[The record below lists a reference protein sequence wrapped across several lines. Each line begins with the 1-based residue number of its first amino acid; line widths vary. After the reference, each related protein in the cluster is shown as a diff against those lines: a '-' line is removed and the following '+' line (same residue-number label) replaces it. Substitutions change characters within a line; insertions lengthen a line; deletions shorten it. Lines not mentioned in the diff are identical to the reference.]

1 MNILLIE
8 DDAVFADGLIH
19 TLINSGYSVTGATM
33 SALCRAF
40 AAIARL
46 QLDRAGFGIA
56 GYGRVGVVAQ
66 TSQP

>member
-19 TLINSGYSVTGATM
+19 TLINSGYSVTSATI
-33 SALCRAF
+33 SAPCRAF
-40 AAIARL
+40 VAITRL

-56 GYGRVGVVAQ
+56 GYGRVRAVAQ
-66 TSQP
+66 P